1 MAEEQENSECGLEE
15 GVELELEVTFNEFDD
30 EPVQDD
36 GIVTEDGNG
45 CSNIDALSESS
56 RPKRHVART
65 VNTSDTFGEDAV
77 KMQSTEDLQQCHEHS
92 AEDGETVSSDIE
104 DSMEIRS
111 LHTNESAS
119 KREHLGELG
128 VSHNV
133 QRQDLKT
140 TEGAESTLTLT
151 SGSQRKRR
159 GSFSMEVDDES
170 EADESKE
177 GNIGQAV
184 SDDKRDPQAWE
195 TGGTEG
201 DKNLQMLP
209 YITSRICYSLDVI
222 QVRHILSYLGV

>member
-1 MAEEQENSECGLEE
+1 MAEVQENSECGLEE

-77 KMQSTEDLQQCHEHS
+77 KLQSIEDLQQCHEHS
-92 AEDGETVSSDIE
+92 SEDGETVSSDIE

-111 LHTNESAS
+111 FHTNESTS
-119 KREHLGELG
+119 KREHIGELG

-140 TEGAESTLTLT
+140 TEGTESTLTL
-151 SGSQRKRR
+151 SSRSQRKRR

-170 EADESKE
+170 ESEESKNKE
-177 GNIGQAV
+177 GNFGQAV
-184 SDDKRDPQAWE
+184 SDDKRDPQAGE

-201 DKNLQMLP
+201 DKNSANAAI
-209 YITSRICYSLDVI
+209 Y
-222 QVRHILSYLGV
+222 H